1 MDKRF
6 MENLQMNDFSI
17 ESLAVTAIVFIS
29 AYILGSIPFGIL
41 ISKVYGLGNLR
52 KLGSGNIGATNVL
65 RTGNRLAALLTLI
78 LDASKGLLGVI
89 LARFISEDAAIVASV
104 CVIIGHI
111 YPIWLKFVGG
121 KGVATFIGVLLAL
134 NFIAG
139 IFVCLVWLSVAF
151 FFRYSS
157 LAAIISSISAPIW
170 IFLFYG
176 NDALVVTLIM
186 TILILYRHKDN
197 IKRLLDGSESKIGNY

>member
-17 ESLAVTAIVFIS
+17 ESLAVTAIVFIL
-29 AYILGSIPFGIL
+29 AYFLGSIPFGIL
-41 ISKVYGLGNLR
+41 ISKFFGLGNLR

-89 LARFISEDAAIVASV
+89 LARFISEDAAITASV
-104 CVIIGHI
+104 CVILGHI

-121 KGVATFIGVLLAL
+121 KGVATFVG
-134 NFIAG
+134 
-139 IFVCLVWLSVAF
+139 
-151 FFRYSS
+151 
-157 LAAIISSISAPIW
+157 
-170 IFLFYG
+170 
-176 NDALVVTLIM
+176 
-186 TILILYRHKDN
+186 ILISIN
-197 IKRLLDGSESKIGNY
+197 IYLSLIHI